1 MANITIPN
9 LPVATSLSGTEEVEI
24 VQAGTSVRTTTV
36 QIAGLQPGATGA
48 TGPQGATGITGATGA
63 TGPTG
68 VTGPSGPVGPTG
80 VTGVTG
86 ITGPTGPTGVT
97 GASGTPGTNGAVGA
111 TGPTGPTGITGA
123 TGVQGPTGITGPTGP
138 VGPTGATGLTGI
150 TGPTGPTGITGPSG
164 PIGPTGA
171 TGATG
176 LTGVTGIT
184 GPTGPIGVSGSP
196 GPTLNPKGAW
206 SSVVVYYDGDLVT
219 YSGILYASIVDSNTN
234 NPPSGTSS
242 DNAYWMYV
250 PSTSIAA
257 GTNTQVQFNDGSLLG
272 GDSGFTFNKTTDTLN
287 VGNIIIGDG
296 TVSQP
301 SITNVDDLNTG
312 VFFPAADT
320 VSVATGGVDQFRFN
334 SVGDA
339 EVRGSGR
346 LGYAFDTGG
355 SVLQITSRT
364 TSVIVNNT
372 SGVITLVP
380 AAGSASWQSFIVY
393 DSLVKATDTI
403 IVNQKS
409 GANLYIIS
417 VTKILDGQFT
427 ISFATTGGTTIEQPV
442 FSFSII
448 KADAQTEAERL
459 LSGETSGLALDFIDN
474 SSDVLVA

>member
-1 MANITIPN
+1 MSSIQIPN
-9 LPVATSLSGTEEVEI
+9 LPAATSLNGAELVEI
-24 VQAGTSVRTTTV
+24 VQAGVSVRTTTL
-36 QIAGLQPGATGA
+36 QIAGIQAGPTGA
-48 TGPQGATGITGATGA
+48 TGPQGSTGLTGATGA
-63 TGPTG
+63 TGVTG

-80 VTGVTG
+80 VTGS
-86 ITGPTGPTGVT
+86 
-97 GASGTPGTNGAVGA
+97 A
-111 TGPTGPTGITGA
+111 
-123 TGVQGPTGITGPTGP
+123 
-138 VGPTGATGLTGI
+138 
-150 TGPTGPTGITGPSG
+150 G
-164 PIGPTGA
+164 PI
-171 TGATG
+171 
-176 LTGVTGIT
+176 LR
-184 GPTGPIGVSGSP
+184 
-196 GPTLNPKGAW
+196 PKGAW
-206 SSVVVYYDGDLVT
+206 SSVVVYFDGDLVT
-219 YSGILYASIVDSNTN
+219 YSGTLYASIQDNNTN
-234 NPPSGTSS
+234 NAPSGTTT

-257 GTNTQVQFNDGSLLG
+257 GTNTQVQFNDSGLLG
-272 GDSGFTFNKTTDTLN
+272 GDSGFTYNKTTDTLN
-287 VGNIIIGDG
+287 ITNVVVGDG
-296 TVSQP
+296 SVSQP

-393 DSLVKATDTI
+393 NSVAKATDTF

-409 GANLYIIS
+409 GTDLYIIS